1 MNIKC
6 SWCSSWIND
15 FDQACPNCGGV
26 NENFRRQGT
35 GVPQTIAELKEWA
48 EKHHLPLDQMR
59 TYIGVNYTAPKAFGI
74 YKDETTGNFIVYK
87 NKADGT
93 RAVRYEGPD
102 EAYAVHELYQKMK
115 ERVAEQ
121 KSRRRQELSGKTNGP
136 VYLNTGNP
144 VGYENRREPVRTRPR
159 RKRPIGKII
168 AGIIA
173 LRSVVA
179 LLSAV
184 IGLYYDSPDD
194 GYYHYRDNMYYWY
207 DTTNTWYIYDNDIDD
222 WDSDW

>member
-48 EKHHLPLDQMR
+48 GKHHLPLDQMR

-102 EAYAVHELYQKMK
+102 
-115 ERVAEQ
+115 
-121 KSRRRQELSGKTNGP
+121 
-136 VYLNTGNP
+136 
-144 VGYENRREPVRTRPR
+144 
-159 RKRPIGKII
+159 
-168 AGIIA
+168 
-173 LRSVVA
+173 
-179 LLSAV
+179 
-184 IGLYYDSPDD
+184 D
-194 GYYHYRDNMYYWY
+194 GYNHYRDNMYYWY